1 MNVVKN
7 KVMKLVRGFKFDVNA
22 DVINNCKYQYH
33 IQFLEDM
40 EAGEIEAEDEQAGK
54 PREDDDMLNDAKLMQ
69 SVPNRK
75 QIKAMSARLVE
86 EMIRK

>member
-1 MNVVKN
+1 
-7 KVMKLVRGFKFDVNA
+7 
-22 DVINNCKYQYH
+22 
-33 IQFLEDM
+33 M

-75 QIKAMSARLVE
+75 QIKAMNCNLQWHLLGRIYRSLL
-86 EMIRK
+86 IH